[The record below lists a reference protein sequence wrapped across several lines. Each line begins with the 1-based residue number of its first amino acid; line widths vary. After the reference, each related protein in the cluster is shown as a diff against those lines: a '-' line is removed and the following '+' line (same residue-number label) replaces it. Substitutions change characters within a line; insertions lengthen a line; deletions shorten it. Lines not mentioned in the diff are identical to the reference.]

1 MIARHI
7 ADLLYDHECVVVPG
21 FGGFIKSISPS
32 IILKETNEIYPPF
45 GKIAFNADL
54 SANDGL
60 LANHIAKTD
69 NSTYREALYEIGSSV
84 ELWHR
89 QLRSGDSLKL
99 PKIGDLFLNASG
111 QIEFKPDLASNFNA
125 ASYGLPVMHIK
136 TVQVF
141 TPDFNE
147 LQERPSTGKHSKIV
161 QLIPS
166 TLKWAAVLAPFIA
179 FALWGS
185 LNQDTVGNYV
195 QNYSGLFSWVK
206 VTPGKTAPSN
216 LSKSTSVV
224 AVKNQFESPAGFIYE
239 TGNVQTPSISLIK
252 PSQETDNT
260 VAAFDEKLLT
270 SSKLNANYH
279 IIGGAFRDFNNAMS
293 LISHLKS
300 QGYNASI
307 IDTTAK
313 GLFMV
318 SIQGVADYFDAQKQL
333 KEIKAAGYSS
343 AWVYKMRK

>member
-54 SANDGL
+54 SVNDGL

-69 NSTYREALYEIGSSV
+69 NSTYREALYEISSSV
-84 ELWHR
+84 ELWNQ

-99 PKIGDLFLNASG
+99 PQIGDLFLNTSG
-111 QIEFKPDLASNFNA
+111 QVEFKPDLASNFNA
-125 ASYGLPVMHIK
+125 ASYGLPVMHLK

-141 TPDFNE
+141 TPDFSK
-147 LQERPSTGKHSKIV
+147 LQERPSTGKPSKIV
-161 QLIPS
+161 QLIPA
-166 TLKWAAVLAPFIA
+166 TLKWAAVLAPFVA

-195 QNYSGLFSWVK
+195 QNYSGLFFWVK

-216 LSKSTSVV
+216 FSRSASAV
-224 AVKNQFESPAGFIYE
+224 AEKNQFESPAVFISE
-239 TGNVQTPSISLIK
+239 TGNIVTPSISLVK
-252 PSQETDNT
+252 PNQETNSSIAD
-260 VAAFDEKLLT
+260 FDEEVIH
-270 SSKLNANYH
+270 SGKLNAGYH
-279 IIGGAFRDFNNAMS
+279 IIGGAFKDFNNAMS

-300 QGYNASI
+300 QGYTASI

-318 SIQGVADYFDAQKQL
+318 SIQGVAGYSDAQKKL